1 MANKENLGR
10 GLESLL
16 GDAIGI
22 EASEKIM
29 RVNLA
34 DIQPNDAQPRK
45 EFVQSQMDT
54 LISSIQE
61 HGILQP
67 IIVRPTSRG
76 YKIIAGERRWRAATQ
91 LGLKEIPTI
100 VKTADSLKT
109 IELALVEN
117 IQREDLNPM
126 EKATAFSELKINFGL
141 TQEQIATK
149 VGQDRS
155 TVANTIR
162 LLDLPKEIQGL
173 VSRGTIS
180 MGHARSL
187 LSLKDREKQIELG
200 ERIAT
205 DGLSVRDV
213 ELIVSDRKDPLPS
226 TEEASSGQPKPLV
239 IKSPHILDLED
250 GLRKIVGTKVSIV
263 EKNGKGRIT
272 IEFADNSQFENIV
285 GKLRAMMK
293 QASDAPQERTA
304 SSPQKASSSIKTSP
318 AVKKKKKK
326 RKR

>member
-29 RVNLA
+29 RVKLA
-34 DIQPNDAQPRK
+34 DIQPNEAQPRK
-45 EFVQSQMDT
+45 EFVQAQMET

-67 IIVRPTSRG
+67 IIVRPTSKG

-126 EKATAFSELKINFGL
+126 EKATAYSELKINFGL

-162 LLDLPKEIQGL
+162 LLDLPKEVQGF

-187 LSLKDREKQIELG
+187 LSLKDRGKQIELG
-200 ERIAT
+200 EKIAT

-213 ELIVSDRKDPLPS
+213 ELIVSGKKGPLPS
-226 TEEASSGQPKPLV
+226 TEETSGGKPKSTST
-239 IKSPHILDLED
+239 KSPHILDLED

-272 IEFADNSQFENIV
+272 IEFADNNQFENIV
-285 GKLRAMMK
+285 GKLKGMMK
-293 QASDAPQERTA
+293 QTTDSPDKRATVPQG
-304 SSPQKASSSIKTSP
+304 ITSP
-318 AVKKKKKK
+318 TAKKK
-326 RKR
+326 R

>member
-34 DIQPNDAQPRK
+34 DIQPNEAQPRK
-45 EFVQSQMDT
+45 EFVQSQMET

-67 IIVRPTSRG
+67 IIVRPTSKG

-126 EKATAFSELKINFGL
+126 EKATAYSELKINFGL

-187 LSLKDREKQIELG
+187 LSLKDQGKQIELG
-200 ERIAT
+200 KRIAT

-226 TEEASSGQPKPLV
+226 IEEPSGSRPTPLTT
-239 IKSPHILDLED
+239 KSPHILDLED
-250 GLRKIVGTKVSIV
+250 GLRKIVGTKVSII

-285 GKLRAMMK
+285 GKLKAMMK
-293 QASDAPQERTA
+293 PPSDAPQKRAA
-304 SSPQKASSSIKTSP
+304 SSPKKASLSKKVPP
-318 AVKKKKKK
+318 ATKKKKKK

>member
-34 DIQPNDAQPRK
+34 DIQPNDVQPRK
-45 EFVQSQMDT
+45 EFAQSQMDT

-67 IIVRPTSRG
+67 IIVRPTSKG

-126 EKATAFSELKINFGL
+126 EKATAYSELKINFGL

-155 TVANTIR
+155 TIANTIR

-213 ELIVSDRKDPLPS
+213 ELIASDRKDPLPS
-226 TEEASSGQPKPLV
+226 MEAASGSQPKLLT

-250 GLRKIVGTKVSIV
+250 GLRKIVGTKVSII

-285 GKLRAMMK
+285 GKLKAMMK
-293 QASDAPQERTA
+293 QPSDAPQKRAA
-304 SSPQKASSSIKTSP
+304 SSPQKASLSKKASP
-318 AVKKKKKK
+318 AV
-326 RKR
+326 

>member
-22 EASEKIM
+22 EASEKII
-29 RVNLA
+29 RINLA
-34 DIQPNDAQPRK
+34 DIQPNEAQPRK
-45 EFVQSQMDT
+45 EFVQSQMET

-91 LGLKEIPTI
+91 LGLKEIPAI

-162 LLDLPKEIQGL
+162 LLDLPEEIQSL

-205 DGLSVRDV
+205 DGLSVRDI
-213 ELIVSDRKDPLPS
+213 ELIVSDKKDPLPAE
-226 TEEASSGQPKPLV
+226 EEAAGSRSTPPTTKP
-239 IKSPHILDLED
+239 PHILDLED

-263 EKNGKGRIT
+263 EKNGKGKIT

-285 GKLRAMMK
+285 GKLKKMMS
-293 QASDAPQERTA
+293 QASEGPDKMVTNFPKRTTPFA
-304 SSPQKASSSIKTSP
+304 
-318 AVKKKKKK
+318 KKKK

>member
-29 RVNLA
+29 RVKLA
-34 DIQPNDAQPRK
+34 DIQPNEAQPRK
-45 EFVQSQMDT
+45 EFVQAQMET

-67 IIVRPTSRG
+67 IIVRPTSKG

-126 EKATAFSELKINFGL
+126 EKATAYSELKINFGL

-162 LLDLPKEIQGL
+162 LLDLPKEVQGF

-187 LSLKDREKQIELG
+187 LSLKDQGKQIELG
-200 ERIAT
+200 ERIAA

-213 ELIVSDRKDPLPS
+213 ELIVSDKEPLPS
-226 TEEASSGQPKPLV
+226 TEEVSGGKPKPLTT
-239 IKSPHILDLED
+239 KSPHILDLED

-272 IEFADNSQFENIV
+272 IEFADNNQFENIV
-285 GKLRAMMK
+285 GKLKVMMK
-293 QASDAPQERTA
+293 QATD
-304 SSPQKASSSIKTSP
+304 SPDKRATVSPEKASPST
-318 AVKKKKKK
+318 KKKK

>member
-34 DIQPNDAQPRK
+34 DIQPNEAQPRK
-45 EFVQSQMDT
+45 EFIQAQMET

-67 IIVRPTSRG
+67 IIVRPTSKG

-91 LGLKEIPTI
+91 LGLKEIPAI

-126 EKATAFSELKINFGL
+126 EKATAYSELKINFGL

-155 TVANTIR
+155 TIANTIR
-162 LLDLPKEIQGL
+162 LLDLPKEVQGL

-187 LSLKDREKQIELG
+187 LSLKDHEEQIELG

-205 DGLSVRDV
+205 DGLSVREV
-213 ELIVSDRKDPLPS
+213 ELMVSDKKDHLPS
-226 TEEASSGQPKPLV
+226 TDEASGSQPKPLAT
-239 IKSPHILDLED
+239 KSPHILDLED

-285 GKLRAMMK
+285 SKLKTMMNQSSNGSNK
-293 QASDAPQERTA
+293 SASVSPIRTFHA
-304 SSPQKASSSIKTSP
+304 A
-318 AVKKKKKK
+318 KKKKK

>member
-67 IIVRPTSRG
+67 IIVRPTSKG

-226 TEEASSGQPKPLV
+226 TEETFDGQPKSLA

-250 GLRKIVGTKVSIV
+250 GLRKIVGTKVSII

-285 GKLRAMMK
+285 GKLKAMMK
-293 QASDAPQERTA
+293 QPSDAPQKRAA
-304 SSPQKASSSIKTSP
+304 SSPQKASLSKKASP
-318 AVKKKKKK
+318 AV
-326 RKR
+326 

>member
-29 RVNLA
+29 RVNLT
-34 DIQPNDAQPRK
+34 DIQPNEAQPRK
-45 EFVQSQMDT
+45 EFVQSQMET
-54 LISSIQE
+54 LISSIQK

-67 IIVRPTSRG
+67 IIVRPTSKG

-126 EKATAFSELKINFGL
+126 EKATAYSELKINFAL

-162 LLDLPKEIQGL
+162 LLDLPKKIQGL

-187 LSLKDREKQIELG
+187 LSLKDQKKQIELG

-226 TEEASSGQPKPLV
+226 IEEPSGSRPTPLTT
-239 IKSPHILDLED
+239 KSPYILDLED

-263 EKNGKGRIT
+263 EKNGKGRIA
-272 IEFADNSQFENIV
+272 IEFTDNSQFENIV
-285 GKLRAMMK
+285 GKLKAMMK
-293 QASDAPQERTA
+293 PPEDAPQKRAT
-304 SSPQKASSSIKTSP
+304 SS
-318 AVKKKKKK
+318 
-326 RKR
+326 

>member
-34 DIQPNDAQPRK
+34 DIQPNEAQPRK
-45 EFVQSQMDT
+45 EFVQSQMET

-67 IIVRPTSRG
+67 IIVRPTSKG

-126 EKATAFSELKINFGL
+126 EKATAYSELKINFGL

-162 LLDLPKEIQGL
+162 LLDLPEEIQGL

-187 LSLKDREKQIELG
+187 LSLKDQEKQIELG

-226 TEEASSGQPKPLV
+226 IEEPSGSRPTPLTT
-239 IKSPHILDLED
+239 KSPHILDLED

-285 GKLRAMMK
+285 GKLKAMMK
-293 QASDAPQERTA
+293 PPEDAPQKRATSSPKKA
-304 SSPQKASSSIKTSP
+304 SSPKKVSP
-318 AVKKKKKK
+318 AAKKKKKK

>member
-34 DIQPNDAQPRK
+34 DIQPNEAQPRK
-45 EFVQSQMDT
+45 EFVQSQMET

-67 IIVRPTSRG
+67 IIVRPTSKG

-187 LSLKDREKQIELG
+187 LSLKDQGKQIELG

-226 TEEASSGQPKPLV
+226 MEEASGGQPKPLA

-285 GKLRAMMK
+285 GKLKVMMK
-293 QASDAPQERTA
+293 QASDGPTKRTTSSPKRTA
-304 SSPQKASSSIKTSP
+304 PST
-318 AVKKKKKK
+318 VEEEKKKKVKDL
-326 RKR
+326 

>member
-1 MANKENLGR
+1 MSNKENLGR

-29 RVNLA
+29 RINLT
-34 DIQPNDAQPRK
+34 DIQPNEAQPRK
-45 EFVQSQMDT
+45 EFAQSQMET

-67 IIVRPTSRG
+67 IIVRPTSKG

-91 LGLKEIPTI
+91 LGLKAIPTI

-155 TVANTIR
+155 TIANTIR
-162 LLDLPKEIQGL
+162 LLDLPKEVQDL

-187 LSLKDREKQIELG
+187 LSLKDQEKQIALG
-200 ERIAT
+200 ERIAA

-226 TEEASSGQPKPLV
+226 MEEASGSRPTPLTTR
-239 IKSPHILDLED
+239 SPHILDLED

-272 IEFADNSQFENIV
+272 IEFANNSQFENIV
-285 GKLRAMMK
+285 DKLKAMMK
-293 QASDAPQERTA
+293 HAPDG
-304 SSPQKASSSIKTSP
+304 SHK
-318 AVKKKKKK
+318 
-326 RKR
+326 

>member
-22 EASEKIM
+22 EASEKII
-29 RVNLA
+29 RINPA
-34 DIQPNDAQPRK
+34 DIQPNEAQPRK
-45 EFVQSQMDT
+45 QFIQPQMKT
-54 LISSIQE
+54 LVSSIQE

-67 IIVRPTSRG
+67 IIVRPTSKG

-91 LGLKEIPTI
+91 LGLKEIPAI

-117 IQREDLNPM
+117 IQREDLNPI
-126 EKATAFSELKINFGL
+126 EKATAFFELKGNFGL

-155 TVANTIR
+155 TIANTIR
-162 LLDLPKEIQGL
+162 LLDLPEEVQEY

-187 LSLKDREKQIELG
+187 LSLKDPIKQKALSEKIVKE
-200 ERIAT
+200 
-205 DGLSVRDV
+205 DLSVREV
-213 ELIVSDRKDPLPS
+213 ELITSGKKDRADSIKAAKDMKLTPII
-226 TEEASSGQPKPLV
+226 V
-239 IKSPHILDLED
+239 KSPHILDLED
-250 GLRKIVGTKVSIV
+250 NLRRAVGTKVSIT
-263 EKNGKGRIT
+263 ERNGKGRIT
-272 IEFADNSQFENIV
+272 IEFSNNNQFESIV
-285 GKLRAMMK
+285 EKIKAM
-293 QASDAPQERTA
+293 AGSHT
-304 SSPQKASSSIKTSP
+304 
-318 AVKKKKKK
+318 
-326 RKR
+326 

>member
-29 RVNLA
+29 RVNLV
-34 DIQPNDAQPRK
+34 DIQPNEAQPRK
-45 EFVQSQMDT
+45 EFAQAQMET

-67 IIVRPTSRG
+67 IIVRPTSKG
-76 YKIIAGERRWRAATQ
+76 YKIIAGERRWRASTQ
-91 LGLKEIPTI
+91 LGLKEIPAI

-155 TVANTIR
+155 TIANTIR
-162 LLDLPKEIQGL
+162 LLDLPEEVQGL

-187 LSLKDREKQIELG
+187 LSLKDQKKQIALS
-200 ERIAT
+200 ERIAA
-205 DGLSVRDV
+205 DDLSVRDV
-213 ELIVSDRKDPLPS
+213 ELIVSGKKDSLPS
-226 TEEASSGQPKPLV
+226 TGETSGGRPTPHSA
-239 IKSPHILDLED
+239 KSPHILDLED
-250 GLRKIVGTKVSIV
+250 GLRRIVGTKVSIV
-263 EKNGKGRIT
+263 EKNGKGKIT
-272 IEFADNSQFENIV
+272 IDFANNSQFENIV
-285 GKLRAMMK
+285 NRLKAVMKHGSDDSRERA
-293 QASDAPQERTA
+293 SG
-304 SSPQKASSSIKTSP
+304 SPKNPSHSAR
-318 AVKKKKKK
+318 KK
-326 RKR
+326 RKS